1 MASHKELLQ
10 ELEGYAHSASGV
22 ESLKA
27 HISRRLHEEMA
38 RYNWVGF
45 YLAYLSLPG
54 TLVLGPYVGSFVPLE
69 KISFGTGLCGTAAA
83 TQKTVVVNDVA
94 ADPRYVN
101 RAEMVRSE
109 MVAPVLARSEL
120 VAVIDVE
127 SYFAGTFTR
136 QDQEFVESCAALIG
150 RLMEIRGIAVVNVPA
165 GQRVNG

>member
-10 ELEGYAHSASGV
+10 ELEGYARSANGV
-22 ESLKA
+22 ESLMA

-45 YLAYLSLPG
+45 YLADPAVPG

-69 KISFGTGLCGTAAA
+69 KISFGAGLCGTAAA
-83 TQKTVVVNDVA
+83 TRNTVVVNDVA

-127 SYFAGTFTR
+127 SYFAGTFSR
-136 QDQEFVESCAALIG
+136 QDQEFVESCTELVG
-150 RLMEIRGIAVVNVPA
+150 RFMEARGITPVK
-165 GQRVNG
+165 GQVSARWSI